1 MFKKRIAAD
10 GLEFPRLVSVE
21 TTSRCNAECPFCPY
35 NFKQRDKKNMEEE
48 LFLKIIEDCREFP
61 LETIEPFMNGEPF
74 VDPRI
79 IKRLEHI
86 KKRLPK
92 TELGLYT
99 NGYALSPKR
108 IDEIIEIGGL
118 DYLTV
123 SLNTLD
129 PVKYQAIMGFKLERT
144 LDNMKYLTDS
154 VRRDKVSKKITFRM
168 TRMDDTTL
176 QEQDEFIA
184 YCRERGVRV
193 FLVGLF
199 NYKGD
204 IPSHLPVP
212 AYGCEH
218 VERLDILSDGKV
230 TLCCQDHEG
239 QYSWGD
245 VTKQSVLE
253 TFRSNLASKYRE
265 YHRTGRRREIEPC
278 GECNLFWPSYDGM
291 NAWQTAKTLAQSQL
305 YFIRHRP
312 IGRRAPLAPPA
323 DGQTPAGDEPGLV
336 SIGRPPGI
344 TQ

>member
-1 MFKKRIAAD
+1 MLKRRIAAD
-10 GLEFPRLVSVE
+10 GGEYPRLVSVE

-35 NFKQRDKKNMEEE
+35 NFKARDKKNMEED

-79 IKRLEHI
+79 SKRLEHI
-86 KKRLPK
+86 KRRLPK
-92 TELGLYT
+92 TKLGLYT
-99 NGYALSPKR
+99 NGYALTPKR
-108 IDEIIEIGGL
+108 VDEIVDMGGL

-129 PVKYQAIMGFKLERT
+129 PVRYQAIMGFKLERT
-144 LDNMKYLTDS
+144 LDNMKYLTDP
-154 VRRDKVSKKITFRM
+154 VRRSKVSQKISFRM

-176 QEQDEFIA
+176 EEQDRFIE
-184 YCRERGVRV
+184 YCRERGVRP

-239 QYSWGD
+239 MYSWGD
-245 VTKQSVLE
+245 VREQSVLE
-253 TFRSNLASKYRE
+253 VYRGAVASRYRE
-265 YHRTGRRREIEPC
+265 LHRTGRRREIEPC
-278 GECNLFWPSYDGM
+278 GECNLFWPSFDGM
-291 NAWQTAKTLAQSQL
+291 SVGQTARTLVQSQL

-312 IGRRAPLAPPA
+312 IGRKAPIAPPSIGVPAPLEEAPVVPL
-323 DGQTPAGDEPGLV
+323 GRTPT
-336 SIGRPPGI
+336 S
-344 TQ
+344 